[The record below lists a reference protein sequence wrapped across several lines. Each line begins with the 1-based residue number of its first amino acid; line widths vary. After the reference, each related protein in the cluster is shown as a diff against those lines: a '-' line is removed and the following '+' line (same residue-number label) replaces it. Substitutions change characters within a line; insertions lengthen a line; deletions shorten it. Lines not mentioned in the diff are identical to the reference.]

1 MSAWTTMNDNKIVT
15 YEDLANAISSGDLYQ
30 KSSFTSSKRAV
41 RKLGLS
47 DIIHIDTSN
56 SFYTSRSNNQ
66 LLPKK
71 AIVGIPLFYNLN
83 LTSSASPST
92 VTAGNNVVYTI
103 NVRNDETFATS
114 TNVVLAIS
122 FASNTSFVSYTITS
136 GVSSTYSSGTLTIT
150 SAIAS
155 GATVV
160 ITITCSTTRPL
171 TDGAGTLAI
180 PLTATY
186 SPTNSTT
193 ATPYLQYPTF
203 TLEKVARQ
211 NDGTTNI
218 PAGTN
223 LAYNTTFIYLLR
235 VRNTTSNL
243 YSSDTV
249 LTDVLPSNLAFDSF
263 YTPLPS
269 GWTSNYNS
277 TTRTVTFSKSGVLHD
292 SIFNTFI
299 SLGIRV
305 VASTE
310 NVSLSNNFTAS
321 GVGINSKTSD
331 NFNLTVGYNTSPV
344 LTSQGYSTCSSC
356 FTYTVF
362 RDTNVNSATY
372 NQYYVNGSSVGNTA
386 PSNGACDYSSQYEN
400 TGQIYCS
407 GCSSYFV
414 YAHNYSA
421 KPCYTGDPYQ
431 VNGVGYSY
439 NPATGACNTSPDYGS
454 ASIGI
459 MCLDCEEYT
468 VHQNINGCY
477 TGTLQ
482 YFSNGNYYESNP
494 VTGACVSTPNYQ
506 MYIGQTCIDCIT
518 YSVYKNVSTC
528 FFGNQWSV
536 NGVTYATQPTLGACD
551 YTPNIQSQ
559 GYSTCSGCQTYTV
572 FRDVATNCSSTKNH
586 YFVNGVD
593 VGLSAPSNGSCVT
606 SPNLEFQGYNTC
618 ISCVP
623 YPVYKDT
630 RECSSTYNHYFAN
643 NTDLGTAAPSSA
655 DCACCE
661 EISISNNSGSEAYIE
676 WLPCSAGS
684 NTSYWLQDGETI
696 YFCRNTNASFN
707 TGGLGYSVGGACSY
721 NGYTIFTT

>member
-1 MSAWTTMNDNKIVT
+1 MSAWTIMNPNKIVT
-15 YEDLANAISSGDLYQ
+15 NADLAAAISSGDLFQ
-30 KSSFTSSKRAV
+30 KSSFTSNNTTVTKQRANDYV
-41 RKLGLS
+41 FLDVS
-47 DIIHIDTSN
+47 NIHYISHTS
-56 SFYTSRSNNQ
+56 NQ
-66 LLPKK
+66 LLPRK
-71 AIVGIPLFYNLN
+71 AITGISPYYNLN
-83 LTSSASPST
+83 LTSSYSAASII
-92 VTAGNNVVYTI
+92 AGNNVVYTLNI
-103 NVRNDETFATS
+103 RNDESFAITSPSVFTFTYAPNTAYSSLSVSAGVTYTYSAGTFTVTS
-114 TNVVLAIS
+114 TIA
-122 FASNTSFVSYTITS
+122 AGATIT
-136 GVSSTYSSGTLTIT
+136 VTIT
-150 SAIAS
+150 
-155 GATVV
+155 AT
-160 ITITCSTTRPL
+160 TTRPSS
-171 TDGAGTLAI
+171 DGAGTQAI
-180 PLTATY
+180 PFKAQYT
-186 SPTNSTT
+186 PTNFTIT
-193 ATPYLQYPTF
+193 EPYLVWAIF
-203 TLEKVARQ
+203 EVEKIARQ
-211 NDGTTNI
+211 NDGTTDITSGNV
-218 PAGTN
+218 
-223 LAYNTTFIYLLR
+223 AYNQTFIYFLK
-235 VRNTTSNL
+235 VRSSTAYSL
-243 YSSDTV
+243 YPTDVT
-249 LTDVLPSNLAFDSF
+249 LTDTLPANLTFVEF
-263 YTPLPS
+263 YGTS
-269 GWTSNYNS
+269 SWTRTYNS
-277 TTRTVTFSKSGVLHD
+277 TTRLATFYKAGALHD

-299 SLGIRV
+299 FLGIRV
-305 VASTE
+305 TASVEGVTI
-310 NVSLSNNFTAS
+310 NNSFTAS
-321 GVGINSKTSD
+321 AVNANSKTSA
-331 NFNLTVGYNTSPV
+331 NLALNVGVNTSPV

-356 FTYTVF
+356 TTYTVF

-372 NQYYVNGSSVGNTA
+372 NQYYVNGSPVGNTA

-407 GCSSYFV
+407 GCDSYFV
-414 YAHNYSA
+414 FAHNYTA
-421 KPCYTGDPYQ
+421 KPCYTGSPYQ

-439 NPATGACNTSPDYGS
+439 NPATGACNTNADYNS

-459 MCLDCEEYT
+459 MCSNCVEYP
-468 VHQNINGCY
+468 VYQNINGCF
-477 TGTLQ
+477 TGNQ
-482 YFSNGNYYESNP
+482 YLSNGTTYATNP

-707 TGGLGYSVGGACSY
+707 TGGLGYSVGGACAY